1 MFSERPDL
9 YDHFYGHKDYAAE
22 AAHVADLVQSLRP
35 GAGTLLDVACG
46 TGRHLEHLSGRFACE
61 GVDLEEG
68 LLAIARQRLPDV
80 RFTSADMVDFD
91 LGRRFDA
98 VVCLFS
104 SIGYVLTIDRLDRAI
119 ASMARHLAPG
129 GVLLVEPWILREN
142 WEDPGHVLVTHVE
155 EGPRNLLRVASS
167 VRDGQTSVL
176 HMHYVVAEPGSVE
189 TADEIHHLGLFSQEE
204 YMTALSAAGLATQWY
219 PVGLIGRGLLAGVAP
234 S

>member
-1 MFSERPDL
+1 MTAGHRRGWGRVFSERPDL

-46 TGRHLEHLSGRFACE
+46 TGRHLEHLSGRLACE
-61 GVDLEEG
+61 GV
-68 LLAIARQRLPDV
+68 
-80 RFTSADMVDFD
+80 
-91 LGRRFDA
+91 
-98 VVCLFS
+98 
-104 SIGYVLTIDRLDRAI
+104 
-119 ASMARHLAPG
+119 
-129 GVLLVEPWILREN
+129 
-142 WEDPGHVLVTHVE
+142 HVE